1 MKKLLTITIVAIVLS
16 ISFQSLAFSDV
27 PHLIGYQGRLT
38 DTSGTPREGSYSIT
52 FRIYDAEA
60 AGNLLW
66 SETHSNV
73 TVTNGIFD
81 ILLGSAT
88 PLDLPFDKQYY
99 LAIQVGSDPE
109 MTPKQQIAS
118 VGYAYMAEDVKV
130 LPRGSII
137 LWYGSIAS
145 IPEGWTL
152 CDGTNGTPD
161 LRDKFIVGAS
171 QDDSE
176 VAKTTVKGS
185 LMVTG
190 GEHEHTLAINE
201 MPTHMHD
208 IDTYDNCDGGTSR
221 VAQTKPGSSKT
232 YQTGSRGNGQAHENC
247 PPFHALAYIM
257 KQ

>member
-1 MKKLLTITIVAIVLS
+1 MKKLLTITILTIALAIT
-16 ISFQSLAFSDV
+16 FQSLAFSDV

-38 DTSGTPREGSYSIT
+38 DTAGIPREGSYSIT

-60 AGNLLW
+60 GGTLLW
-66 SETHSNV
+66 NETHSNV
-73 TVTNGIFD
+73 TITNGIFD
-81 ILLGSAT
+81 ILLGSVT

-99 LAIQVGSDPE
+99 LAIQVASDPE
-109 MTPKQQIAS
+109 MTPRQQIAS
-118 VGYAYMAEDVKV
+118 VGYSYMAEDVKV

-185 LMVTG
+185 LMLTG
-190 GEHEHTLAINE
+190 GEQEHTLVIAE
-201 MPTHMHD
+201 MPAHTH
-208 IDTYDNCDGGTSR
+208 TYNQTTTDSTSGYPEPNLGR
-221 VAQTKPGSSKT
+221 GLTSNN
-232 YQTGSRGNGQAHENC
+232 TGSTGGNGAHENC
-247 PPFHALAYIM
+247 PPFYALAYIM
-257 KQ
+257 KL